1 MQRWKSSF
9 LVALLAAV
17 ALAQSASEWDS
28 QAVNGI
34 AAKLKCSCGCKQ
46 DIACTM
52 PPYPCPVCK
61 MNKVRIFNMLS
72 QGMTE
77 SQILDTYVQENG
89 KDVLEQRAGA
99 EGLIGPIAAIAF
111 GLALVILVIRRMRRQ
126 NAAVPAGGPVDPAV
140 LAQIEK
146 DLAKLD

>member
-1 MQRWKSSF
+1 
-9 LVALLAAV
+9 VALLAAV

-28 QAVNGI
+28 SAVNGI
-34 AAKLKCSCGCKQ
+34 AAKLHCNCSCKQ

-89 KDVLEQRAGA
+89 KDVLGQRAGA

-126 NAAVPAGGPVDPAV
+126 NAAVPAGPAVDPAV

-146 DLAKLD
+146 DLEKLDR